1 MSKTEYYQIQVMQLL
16 GELDGGHRT
25 IKDGAALSRQ
35 LEEVVEQFRNSD
47 KLGEEL

>member
-25 IKDGAALSRQ
+25 FKDGAALSQQ
-35 LEEVVEQFRNSD
+35 LEEVVEQFRNAD
-47 KLGEEL
+47 KHNDDF